1 MAHSSSAA
9 LAHAALAACLLFAP
23 LAHAGKADD
32 QAKKAIREA
41 MEDDYLATNMTTAV
55 AKLRNALTSCEKS
68 GCSKETLASI
78 YGALGTVYS
87 AGLSAHED
95 AVAAFK
101 KMLEADPKAKP
112 QAAYLTTDVQKD
124 FDRAKA
130 ETKGGGE
137 SPAPA
142 SGGSVAVL
150 EEKPWTEQATFH
162 PIPVFVE
169 APDGV
174 KVARVVVR
182 YKGPADDEW
191 RELALGKH
199 KSGFGGLI
207 PCAAVEKTGT
217 LSYYVTAFDSN
228 LDRVASAG
236 SGDEPRKVKLKSAI
250 SGRQPSLP
258 GSVPPEACPR
268 PVQGLSCE
276 TNDDCPGAKVCVN
289 LSCTDEGSLEKPK
302 PEEKPDTTPRK
313 RNWLSLAFSPDLTV
327 MSNLSDACSPKAQQD
342 ETLSCFFK
350 GDVAYTGTPVKGN
363 GNTAKGGVA
372 LGSMRALVGY
382 DRLIGTQLTLGARVG
397 YAFAGSPKR
406 PGGKGF
412 MPFHAEARGAYW
424 LGSDPFSRAGVR
436 PYVVANAGMA
446 EATAKLSTEVVEDD
460 GSGTFRK
467 LTLDAYKTHG
477 PYFAGA
483 GVGVQYAVSPEASM
497 VIEVAGR
504 AMFPTFAPVI
514 APSLGFAY
522 GL

>member
-1 MAHSSSAA
+1 M
-9 LAHAALAACLLFAP
+9 
-23 LAHAGKADD
+23 
-32 QAKKAIREA
+32 
-41 MEDDYLATNMTTAV
+41 
-55 AKLRNALTSCEKS
+55 
-68 GCSKETLASI
+68 
-78 YGALGTVYS
+78 
-87 AGLSAHED
+87 
-95 AVAAFK
+95 
-101 KMLEADPKAKP
+101 
-112 QAAYLTTDVQKD
+112 
-124 FDRAKA
+124 
-130 ETKGGGE
+130 
-137 SPAPA
+137 
-142 SGGSVAVL
+142 
-150 EEKPWTEQATFH
+150 
-162 PIPVFVE
+162 
-169 APDGV
+169 

-182 YKGPADDEW
+182 YKGPADAEW

-207 PCAAVEKTGT
+207 PCAAVEKAGT

-350 GDVAYTGTPVKGN
+350 GDVAYTGTPVQGN

-406 PGGKGF
+406 PGGKDF

-436 PYVVANAGMA
+436 PYVMANAGMA

-460 GSGTFRK
+460 GSGSFRK